1 MPEPA
6 VATIRTHSSI
16 HRLVDSQ
23 LNQTRPAGRHAESSD
38 TSKLPARVCMT
49 RPSAPVLFSDLN
61 TQKDREGGDMNNPDP
76 VMLYLEHFF

>member
-16 HRLVDSQ
+16 HRLVDSP
-23 LNQTRPAGRHAESSD
+23 LNQTRPAGRHTESFD
-38 TSKLPARVCMT
+38 TSKLPPLVCTMHLA
-49 RPSAPVLFSDLN
+49 APVLLADLRS
-61 TQKDREGGDMNNPDP
+61 QERGKAGEMENPDA